1 MPYSEEYLAKIDKQ
15 RLLDG
20 IHAAVSFTYIDTEM
34 ARLRARV
41 ALKEAAGWPLSDG
54 ELARLKE
61 LEDEQAS
68 AASEQALD

>member
-1 MPYSEEYLAKIDKQ
+1 MHTIEPGVDVQ

-20 IHAAVSFTYIDTEM
+20 IHAAVSFTYIDTEE

-54 ELARLKE
+54 EQERLKE
-61 LEDEQAS
+61 IQDAKEYP
-68 AASEQALD
+68 